1 MKITRFA
8 AAFCG
13 LAFFALPAS
22 GQTADEVAERMTMLF
37 GDAQPFIEA
46 FETIQAAVAEGDGPT
61 LAEYFPYGTPIR
73 VDGVEVVLESE
84 YDLYQRY
91 DELITPAIAEA
102 VAAQAFETL
111 FVNADGV
118 MLGDGEMWL
127 SGICS
132 DDSCTEFEVKIIA
145 LNSP

>member
-1 MKITRFA
+1 MITRFA
-8 AAFCG
+8 AALCG
-13 LAFFALPAS
+13 LACFALPAMA
-22 GQTADEVAERMTMLF
+22 QTADEVAERMTMLF

-61 LAEYFPYGTPIR
+61 LAEYIPYGTPIR
-73 VDGVEVVLESE
+73 VDGAEVVLESE
-84 YDLYQRY
+84 YDLYERY

-102 VAAQAFETL
+102 VAAQSFDTL

-118 MLGDGEMWL
+118 MFGNGEMWL

-132 DDSCTEFEVKIIA
+132 DESCESFEVKIIA